1 MITGRRV
8 FDSYT
13 LIVPMRVGLFGGT
26 FDPPHLGH
34 LVTAV
39 NVRHVLKL
47 DLVILMVANDPWQK
61 HGIREVA
68 SASDRLAMVQAAI
81 EGVDGLLAG
90 DDEIT
95 RGGPSYTAD
104 TLAVLRER
112 YRDAEIFT
120 IVGDDAAAK
129 FGSWQRADEIAK
141 QSTLVVVD
149 RPGSPLLPPSEFD
162 WHRVEVPRLEVSSSD
177 LRARFIDGRPL
188 EYLVSDAVMQ
198 VISERGLYGSNK

>member
-1 MITGRRV
+1 MGRRA

-61 HGIREVA
+61 HGTREVA

-81 EGVDGLLAG
+81 DGVDGLLAG

-104 TLAVLRER
+104 TLAALHER

-177 LRARFIDGRPL
+177 LRARFIDGHPL

-198 VISERGLYGSNK
+198 VIAERGLYGSNK

>member
-1 MITGRRV
+1 
-8 FDSYT
+8 
-13 LIVPMRVGLFGGT
+13 MRVGLFGGT

-47 DLVILMVANDPWQK
+47 DLVVLMVANDPWQK
-61 HGIREVA
+61 HGTREVA
-68 SASDRLAMVQAAI
+68 SAQDRLAMVQAAI
-81 EGVDGLLAG
+81 AGVDGLIAG

-104 TLAVLRER
+104 TLAVLHQR
-112 YRDAEIFT
+112 YCDADIFT

-129 FGSWQRADEIAK
+129 FGSWHRADEIAK
-141 QSTLVVVD
+141 KSTLVVVD
-149 RPGSPLLPPSEFD
+149 RPGSPLMPPSEFD
-162 WHRVEVPRLEVSSSD
+162 WRRVEVPRLEVSSSD

-188 EYLVSDAVMQ
+188 EYLISDAVLR
-198 VISERGLYGSNK
+198 VIAERRLYGSNK

>member
-1 MITGRRV
+1 MVWQV

-47 DLVILMVANDPWQK
+47 DLVVLMVANDPWQK
-61 HGIREVA
+61 HGTREVA
-68 SASDRLAMVQAAI
+68 SAQDRLTMVQAAI
-81 EGVDGLLAG
+81 AGVDGLVAG

-104 TLAVLRER
+104 TLAVLHER

-149 RPGSPLLPPSEFD
+149 RPGSPLLPPSEFN

-188 EYLVSDAVMQ
+188 KYLVSDAVLQ
-198 VISERGLYGSNK
+198 VIADRRLYGSKS

>member
-1 MITGRRV
+1 
-8 FDSYT
+8 
-13 LIVPMRVGLFGGT
+13 MRVGLFGGT

-39 NVRHVLKL
+39 NVRHVLQL

-61 HGIREVA
+61 HGLREVA
-68 SASDRLAMVQAAI
+68 SANDRLAMVKAAI
-81 EGVDGLLAG
+81 AGVDGLLAG
-90 DDEIT
+90 EDEIT

-104 TLAVLRER
+104 TLAVLHER
-112 YRDAEIFT
+112 YRDAQIFT

-141 QSTLVVVD
+141 KSTLVVVD

-188 EYLVSDAVMQ
+188 EYLVSDAVLQ
-198 VISERGLYGSNK
+198 VIAERGLYGSKK

>member
-1 MITGRRV
+1 MGRRV

-47 DLVILMVANDPWQK
+47 DLVVLMVANDPWQK
-61 HGIREVA
+61 HGTREVA
-68 SASDRLAMVQAAI
+68 SARDRLAMVQAAI
-81 EGVDGLLAG
+81 AGVDGLLAG
-90 DDEIT
+90 NDEIT

-104 TLAVLRER
+104 TLAVLHER

-162 WHRVEVPRLEVSSSD
+162 WRRVEVPRLEVSSSD

-188 EYLVSDAVMQ
+188 EYLVSDAVLQ
-198 VISERGLYGSNK
+198 VIAECGLYGSTK